1 MTDEELQAARFNLRF
16 QFVAQDLLGSDQEVN
31 GWFQEYDQGVA
42 VQPAP
47 EEEWRAE
54 KAGLR
59 VIKKEKAALKAA
71 LDRKKDEL
79 LDLYAKRDRD
89 AAELANLHQ
98 SAELALAKEQLAQAE
113 KRTAKAK
120 AKWEKLTG
128 MEWED
133 RPQND

>member
-47 EEEWRAE
+47 EEYRAQ
-54 KAGLR
+54 KNRLR
-59 VIKKEKAALKAA
+59 VIKKEKAALEAA

-98 SAELALAKEQLAQAE
+98 NAKLALAKEQLAQAE

-128 MEWED
+128 MRWED
-133 RPQND
+133 RPQDS